1 MHLRCPAKVAP
12 VHASRPLFFHFLP
25 FYGFGL
31 AFGNPLLLE
40 EDVAG
45 VKDFVVASLVRAAHG
60 AETRQLCALDLR
72 ALLWPVELA
81 VEVASELCLGDTRVA
96 KVSGDLATYVCASV
110 VYGYFVVLFAV

>member
-1 MHLRCPAKVAP
+1 MNLRCPAKVAH